1 MSRDE
6 SLTAATTRHPNTA
19 AMQLFELLTV
29 ADVAALLK
37 VSKSWVYEHT
47 RARSTPRSDR
57 LPHIKIGKYV
67 RFDPQLVRAFLER
80 RTAER

>member
-1 MSRDE
+1 MPRDE
-6 SLTAATTRHPNTA
+6 SLTAARTQSLDTTATR
-19 AMQLFELLTV
+19 LLELLTV

-47 RARSTPRSDR
+47 RARGTPRSDR
-57 LPHIKIGKYV
+57 LPHVKIGKYV

-80 RTAER
+80 CTVER